1 MHTLNQAIVVVFI
14 CRGRSLGDRQVQA
27 IAVEGGDRGDRCGGW
42 RSWRS
47 LSNSIKISLKKIYL
61 DLMGN
66 FCGWQGDFSVALS
79 ELLAAAL
86 RYRIKSVG

>member
-1 MHTLNQAIVVVFI
+1 MPMLNQAIVVVFI

-27 IAVEGGDRGDRCGGW
+27 IAVEGG
-42 RSWRS
+42 S

-66 FCGWQGDFSVALS
+66 FCGWQGDRSF
-79 ELLAAAL
+79 
-86 RYRIKSVG
+86 

>member
-1 MHTLNQAIVVVFI
+1 MLM
-14 CRGRSLGDRQVQA
+14 
-27 IAVEGGDRGDRCGGW
+27 
-42 RSWRS
+42 RS
-47 LSNSIKISLKKIYL
+47 LSNSIKISLKKIYLDLISVGGKAIPRSALPSNSIKISPSKIYL